1 MAQVMTRR
9 KRRSAHIEAERARRS
24 AYAGLGRP
32 RNARPPGERWRRR
45 VTWACVLGL
54 TAVLAGAAAAPV
66 LFKSKASTG
75 TTTGTPSV
83 GAPVLTSR
91 TLLRLPAASAVA
103 MSGNT
108 AWATDDRRN
117 LLVRFDPARGRVEGS
132 AHLSGPPTAM
142 VIDGSGLW
150 VTDSVD
156 NEVLEFDAQSL
167 HVVRTVPVPN
177 GPSSLV
183 VLGDTV
189 WVGSYDANNLTP
201 VDARTGVVGTPITVL
216 AGVVRVA
223 AGFGALWVTG
233 AVDGLTRIVP
243 PTDSASAPVQRALT
257 VGQGPIGVA
266 TGAGSVWVADSR
278 GADVSR
284 VDPVTLRVEHLRG
297 MGPDPI
303 SVAVAGGR
311 VYVGSGTA
319 RTVRLVSPAPGSGVL
334 RIGTTPRALLPV
346 GRSVWVA
353 GANRGLVLRVS
364 PG

>member
-66 LFKSKASTG
+66 LFKSKASIG
-75 TTTGTPSV
+75 TSTPSV

-103 MSGNT
+103 VSGNT
-108 AWATDDRRN
+108 AWVTDDRRN
-117 LLVRFDPARGRVEGS
+117 LLVRFDPSRGRVEGS

-156 NEVLEFDAQSL
+156 NEVLEFDARSL
-167 HVVRTVPVPN
+167 HVVRTVTVPN
-177 GPSSLV
+177 GPSTLV

-189 WVGSYDANNLTP
+189 WVGSYDGSNLTP
-201 VDARTGVVGTPITVL
+201 VDARTGVVGTPISVL

-233 AVDGLTRIVP
+233 AVDVLTRIVP
-243 PTDSASAPVQRALT
+243 PRDSASAPVQRAVT
-257 VGQGPIGVA
+257 VGPGPIGVA

-278 GADVSR
+278 GAEVSR
-284 VDPVTLRVEHLRG
+284 VDPVTLRVEYLRG

-319 RTVRLVSPAPGSGVL
+319 RTVRLVSPAPRSGVL
-334 RIGTTPRALLPV
+334 RIGTTPRALVPV

-353 GANRGLVLRVS
+353 GANRGLVLWVS
-364 PG
+364 LG